1 MKRSSGL
8 RKTANLSE
16 SVHRHLNMYAIAAS
30 AAAVGMVSA
39 QPAQARIVY
48 TPTHHTLANGR
59 LPIPIDGT
67 HDFTLSDKFY
77 IITGSWSTQLLNLN
91 VRGSAGVVG
100 AKRSAAALKYGA
112 VIGPSDKFQTGKVLM
127 AGGFCETQ
135 ISSSRVFG
143 AFANT
148 TQRYLGLKFK
158 VNGKVHYG
166 WVRFASVKAS
176 ACNGGPGVTAV
187 LTGYAYETIPS
198 KSIKAGQTKGAEEED
213 FDHGA
218 SLANPIP
225 DKPQPPSLGVL
236 ALGSHGV
243 LLWRRKETPKLS
255 GSERDSPLFAPDEDL

>member
-1 MKRSSGL
+1 MNRSSGP

-30 AAAVGMVSA
+30 AAAMGMVSA

-48 TPTHHTLANGR
+48 TPTHHTLANGT

-67 HDFTLSDKFY
+67 HDFNLSDKFY

-91 VRGSAGVVG
+91 VSGSAGVVG
-100 AKRSAAALKYGA
+100 AKGSAAALKHGA
-112 VIGPSDKFQTGKVLM
+112 VIGPLDKFQTGKVLM

-158 VNGKVHYG
+158 VNRKVHYG

-198 KSIKAGQTKGAEEED
+198 KSIKAGQTKGAPYDWEEEED
-213 FDHGA
+213 FNPRS

-225 DKPQPPSLGVL
+225 EKPRPVLLAIL
-236 ALGSHGV
+236 ALGFQGV
-243 LLWRRKETPKLS
+243 PLWRRKETQEVI
-255 GSERDSPLFAPDEDL
+255 GQ